1 MSSDGQEEREFQIK
15 LRDAILAIG
24 ALQDWIQPEYV
35 QIRDDMNGI
44 NDEKFSVVLIVLH
57 DFMTDDQSH
66 AFGISGKIN
75 FHCSISV
82 IVNNSERKDG
92 PLPANQVGISSG
104 PSLSTIDGALRNAFH
119 VHTLS
124 AWCWDTTLGPG
135 LPIATGELRE
145 GWIGRRY
152 PFVALKEVQR

>member
-24 ALQDWIQPEYV
+24 ALQDWIGPDSV
-35 QIRDDMNGI
+35 LIRDDLTGI
-44 NDEKFSVVLIVLH
+44 ENEKFSNALIVLH
-57 DFMTDDQSH
+57 DFMTDDHSH

-75 FHCSISV
+75 FHCSIGV
-82 IVNNSERKDG
+82 VVNNSERRDG
-92 PLPANQVGISSG
+92 PLPANQVGISGG

-119 VHTLS
+119 VSTLG
-124 AWCWDTTLGPG
+124 AWCWDTTLGSGMSIP
-135 LPIATGELRE
+135 TGELRE

-152 PFVALKEVQR
+152 PFMALKEVQR